1 MMSDKKQLKKAVI
14 LVAGFGT
21 RFLPVTK
28 AQPKEMLPLVDKPIV
43 QYLVE
48 EVAAAGL
55 TEIILVT
62 GKNKRAIEDHFDRA
76 PELEQFLESKG
87 KSDLAKI
94 VREVSS
100 LAHVAYVR
108 QKEQKGTADAV
119 LTARPFI
126 GDEPFAVMS
135 GDDIIDTAGMP
146 SALAQ
151 MIAVYEKYGAPVTCL
166 MRVPP
171 ENTHRYGVI
180 DGEEVDSGVWK
191 IKRAVEK
198 PAQGSAP
205 TNLATITKFIMT
217 PDFLPYLEN
226 APAVHGEFYIP
237 PAMDAY
243 IKDGHEF
250 YGREVRGEWYDC
262 GNKLGYMKGAVQY
275 ALRHPEIED
284 EFRAYLKGL
293 DI

>member
-1 MMSDKKQLKKAVI
+1 MSDIKKLKKAVI

-21 RFLPVTK
+21 RFLPATK

-48 EVAAAGL
+48 EAAEAGL
-55 TEIILVT
+55 KEIVLVT

-76 PELEQFLESKG
+76 PELEQFLESRGKG
-87 KSDLAKI
+87 DLARI
-94 VREVSS
+94 VRDVSS

-108 QKEQKGTADAV
+108 QREQKGTADAV
-119 LTARPFI
+119 LTARPLI
-126 GDEPFAVMS
+126 GDEAFAVMS
-135 GDDIIDTAGMP
+135 GDDIIDTHGGP

-180 DGEEVDSGVWK
+180 EGTEVEPGVWK

-198 PAQGSAP
+198 PAQGTAP

-217 PDFLPYLEN
+217 PDFLPYLER

-243 IKDGHEF
+243 IKGGHDF
-250 YGREVRGEWYDC
+250 YGCEVRGDWYDC

-275 ALRHPEIED
+275 ALRHPEIGD
-284 EFRAYLKGL
+284 EFRGYLKGL
-293 DI
+293 DL

>member
-1 MMSDKKQLKKAVI
+1 MSDIKKLKKAVI

-48 EVAAAGL
+48 EAARAGIK
-55 TEIILVT
+55 EIILVT

-76 PELEQFLESKG
+76 PELEQFLESRG
-87 KSDLAKI
+87 KTDLARI

-126 GDEPFAVMS
+126 GDEAFVVMS
-135 GDDIIDTAGMP
+135 GDDIIDTEDGQP

-151 MIAVYEKYGAPVTCL
+151 MISVYEKYGAPVTCL

-171 ENTHRYGVI
+171 ENIHRYGVI
-180 DGEEVDSGVWK
+180 DGEEVEPGVWK

-205 TNLATITKFIMT
+205 SNLATITKFIMT
-217 PDFLPYLEN
+217 PDFLPYLE
-226 APAVHGEFYIP
+226 AVPAVRGEYYIP
-237 PAMDAY
+237 PAMDAS

-250 YGREVRGEWYDC
+250 YGCEVKGEWYDC

-275 ALRHPEIED
+275 ALRHPEIGE

-293 DI
+293 EI